1 MMIFAILFTFSG
13 LFLVILG
20 FILMGHEEAS
30 VAFNNENVALGFL
43 CFFLG
48 GGLVPLGF
56 VGTYGARSHNKFC
69 LTVYVAA
76 AIVIVFFLWALGSG
90 VGGLAE
96 LDRKFTLDI
105 QRGEYRL
112 DTLLCPPVHSTNF

>member
-1 MMIFAILFTFSG
+1 MMIMAILFMFSG
-13 LFLVILG
+13 LFLIVLG
-20 FILMGHEEAS
+20 FILMGHTEAS
-30 VAFNNENVALGFL
+30 IAFNNENVALGFL

-48 GGLVPLGF
+48 GGLIPLGF

-76 AIVIVFFLWALGSG
+76 AIVIVFFLWALGGG

-96 LDRKFTLDI
+96 LEQKFTLDV
-105 QRGEYRL
+105 QRGEYHLKAPSR
-112 DTLLCPPVHSTNF
+112 PPNIVY

>member
-1 MMIFAILFTFSG
+1 MNCTHLNLSFFVRSKLQQCINKYTYVWIKP
-13 LFLVILG
+13 
-20 FILMGHEEAS
+20 
-30 VAFNNENVALGFL
+30 ENVALGFL

-76 AIVIVFFLWALGSG
+76 VVIIVFFLWAIGSG
-90 VGGLAE
+90 VSGLGD
-96 LDRKFTLDI
+96 LDQKFTEPI
-105 QRGEYRL
+105 QRGRYSYIYI
-112 DTLLCPPVHSTNF
+112 CVCIYYAYAASS